1 MRQTTIANQ
10 AARIEKQI
18 AGAVISFAR
27 RYRCL
32 SPGER
37 IVVAVSGG
45 PDSTALLHVLHRLC
59 PARNLAL
66 HVAHVHHGLRGAE
79 ADEDAAFVQK
89 TASDLGLPH
98 ETLRVDVRRRAQQDR
113 SSLAVAARAARYEA
127 LEAVRVR
134 CGASCVATAH
144 TMDDQAETVLMR
156 LIRGTGPAGLA
167 GIPSRRGTIVR
178 PLLSVRRASL
188 AVYLGARG
196 ISFRIDSSN
205 ADLRQARNRIRGEL
219 LPLLCSYNPRIV
231 PALARLADMAREEET
246 AFDEVLSLFDPAGA
260 ETAVRLLRERPPEAV
275 LRRLVSQQ
283 VARETLRFVSPG
295 AGEVG
300 RLTSLLVRG
309 KPGDRTPLAAGDW
322 GVRGYDGL
330 LIRSA
335 RGGPVRPL
343 PETALAVPGETA
355 VPALGIRI
363 KAETERRETERGEGG
378 KGETERG
385 GRTRLAVLD
394 ADRIEGSL
402 VVRTRRPG
410 DRISPLGMKGTK
422 KLQDVLVDAKVPR
435 DERDRV
441 PIVADAR
448 GIVWVVGLRLDRRA
462 AAVPETRRLLALT
475 VTSPG

>member
-1 MRQTTIANQ
+1 M
-10 AARIEKQI
+10 
-18 AGAVISFAR
+18 SFAR
-27 RYRCL
+27 RHRCL

-45 PDSTALLHVLHRLC
+45 PDSTALLHVLRRLS

-66 HVAHVHHGLRGAE
+66 HVAHVHHGLRGKE

-98 ETLRVDVRRRAQQDR
+98 ETICVDVRTRAQQDR

-127 LEAVRVR
+127 LEAVRAK

-167 GIPSRRGTIVR
+167 GIPPLRGTIIR

-188 AVYLGARG
+188 AEYLDARG

-231 PALARLADMAREEET
+231 PALARLANMAREEET

-275 LRRLVSQQ
+275 LRRLVSRQ
-283 VARETLRFVSPG
+283 VARETRRFVSPG

-335 RGGPVRPL
+335 RGGPARPL
-343 PETALAVPGETA
+343 PETPLTVPGETA

-363 KAETERRETERGEGG
+363 KAEMEKRETERGERAETG
-378 KGETERG
+378 KGEG
-385 GRTRLAVLD
+385 GKMEKTFFAVLD

-441 PIVADAR
+441 PVVADAR

-462 AAVPETRRLLALT
+462 AAVPETRRPMALT
-475 VTSPG
+475 VTPIRAPTRGSGG

>member
-1 MRQTTIANQ
+1 M
-10 AARIEKQI
+10 
-18 AGAVISFAR
+18 SFAR
-27 RYRCL
+27 RHRCL

-45 PDSTALLHVLHRLC
+45 PDSTALLHVLRRLS

-66 HVAHVHHGLRGAE
+66 HVAHVHHGLRGKE
-79 ADEDAAFVQK
+79 ADEDAAFVEK

-98 ETLRVDVRRRAQQDR
+98 ETICVDVRTRAQQDR

-127 LEAVRVR
+127 LEAVRAK

-167 GIPSRRGTIVR
+167 GIPPLRGTIIR
-178 PLLSVRRASL
+178 PLLAVRRASL
-188 AVYLGARG
+188 AEYLDARG

-231 PALARLADMAREEET
+231 PALARLANMAREEET

-283 VARETLRFVSPG
+283 VARETRRFVSPG

-343 PETALAVPGETA
+343 PETPLTVPGETA
-355 VPALGIRI
+355 VPALGIGI

-385 GRTRLAVLD
+385 ARTHFAVLD
-394 ADRIEGSL
+394 ADRIEGPL

-422 KLQDVLVDAKVPR
+422 KLQDILVDAKVPR

-441 PIVADAR
+441 PIVADGR

-462 AAVPETRRLLALT
+462 AAVPETRRPMALT
-475 VTSPG
+475 VTPIRAPTRGSGG

>member
-98 ETLRVDVRRRAQQDR
+98 ETICVDVRTRAQQDR

-127 LEAVRVR
+127 IEAVRVR

-283 VARETLRFVSPG
+283 VARETRRFVSPG

-363 KAETERRETERGEGG
+363 KAETERR
-378 KGETERG
+378 ETERG